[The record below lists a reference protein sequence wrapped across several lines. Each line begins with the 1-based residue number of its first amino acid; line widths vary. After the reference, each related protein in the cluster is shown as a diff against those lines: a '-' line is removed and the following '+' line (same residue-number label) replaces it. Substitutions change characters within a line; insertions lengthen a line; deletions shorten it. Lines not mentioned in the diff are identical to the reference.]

1 MSHEAKVCLTIGE
14 GGEKYV
20 VSGIFEDQEW
30 KVLHDFVK
38 YTNDLRSI
46 ELVRQG
52 GPGKLNISYTQESG
66 LSYSVDLPKEDQIL
80 ALLHRLRP
88 FVLQNELTNFYRV
101 CNHLSRR
108 FDDAPFRGFI
118 KSIGDYYSGKKMQAI
133 ILLRSND
140 VLINSEEIL
149 LKWLNAHEYHR
160 DNEKQAELDTLHK
173 ILPLETSRAI
183 FVMMLYDKVRA
194 ITILSNF
201 ISVIVGEQE
210 TFRYTLR

>member
-1 MSHEAKVCLTIGE
+1 MSHEAKVYLTIGQN
-14 GGEKYV
+14 GEKYA
-20 VSGIFEDQEW
+20 VSGTFEDQEW
-30 KVLHDFVK
+30 KALLDFVK
-38 YTNDLRSI
+38 YTNDLLSI
-46 ELVRQG
+46 EIVSQG
-52 GPGKLNISYTQESG
+52 GPGKLNINYTQESG

-88 FVLQNELTNFYRV
+88 FVLQNEVTNFNRV

-108 FDDAPFRGFI
+108 FDDVPFKGFI
-118 KSIGDYYSGKKMQAI
+118 KSIGDFYSGKKIQAI
-133 ILLRSND
+133 ILLKSND

-160 DNEKQAELDTLHK
+160 DNEKQKELETLHK

-194 ITILSNF
+194 ITILAHF
-201 ISVIVGEQE
+201 INVIVGEQE
-210 TFRYTLR
+210 TFGCTLN